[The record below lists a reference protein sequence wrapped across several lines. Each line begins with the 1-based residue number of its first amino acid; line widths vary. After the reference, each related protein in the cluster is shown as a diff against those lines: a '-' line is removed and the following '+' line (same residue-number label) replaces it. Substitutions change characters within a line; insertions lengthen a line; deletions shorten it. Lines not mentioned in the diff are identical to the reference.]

1 MGRVISGQKKI
12 NCSVINNSV
21 QCENKTPATCRP
33 VSINDLKRQCFKH
46 NFEYLNKVRGP
57 LLPVSGK
64 GFISEI
70 LFSLRSTSESLEF
83 REWTTNTVN
92 YPFYFCTKAR
102 PAAMPSI
109 LLTSSLNRLQTWPHT
124 ERRAAMSFTNLWLRR
139 GGNWQWSF
147 STAAPEKDWSGI
159 DIHSSTWWNPPK
171 SPAFIFTN
179 STFSLFYFCVLF
191 FCFFLTFSKWSEANQ
206 EFHYVKRHFSARAS
220 VHQSVVRSEHGFL
233 IATTSLVHIPV
244 CGFPSTSFHN
254 PETCRLWSALIAD
267 DKLGANASWNGDVSL
282 DVNAPG
288 SAVPFTPC
296 QLRAAPAPPVL
307 IGWVVR
313 GVDGG

>member
-1 MGRVISGQKKI
+1 M
-12 NCSVINNSV
+12 
-21 QCENKTPATCRP
+21 
-33 VSINDLKRQCFKH
+33 
-46 NFEYLNKVRGP
+46 RGP
-57 LLPVSGK
+57 LLPVSGI

-92 YPFYFCTKAR
+92 YPFYFCTNAR

-147 STAAPEKDWSGI
+147 STAAPEKDALESTSTPRPDEI
-159 DIHSSTWWNPPK
+159 LQKVQLLFLPTAHSPFST
-171 SPAFIFTN
+171 
-179 STFSLFYFCVLF
+179 VLF

-244 CGFPSTSFHN
+244 CGFPSASFHN